1 MADDFNINGDQAAP
15 QRTFTASYTSNG
27 RPDTVAQLN
36 GPGYGPQY
44 LQGAFGAFTGVP
56 EGDGYSL
63 GLSEGGTDLP
73 PDQFD
78 LHADHISY
86 FTFPTISADDPTQ
99 GQGFDATAEI
109 IPPPESDPAAG
120 LDADSG
126 Q

>member
-1 MADDFNINGDQAAP
+1 MADDFDINGNQAP
-15 QRTFTASYTSNG
+15 QKTFTASYTSNG
-27 RPDTVAQLN
+27 RPDTTAQLN

-56 EGDGYSL
+56 EGDGYTL
-63 GLSEGGTDLP
+63 QLSEGGTDLY
-73 PDQFD
+73 DRFD

-86 FTFPTISADDPTQ
+86 FTLPTISADDPTQ
-99 GQGFDATAEI
+99 GQGFDATAEAT
-109 IPPPESDPAAG
+109 PPPGPDLAAG